1 MTVLIHSRLNKSN
14 LMKMASFGICRRL
27 KQNWKVTERPSYRL
41 HLRIRKQLKEMSSIT
56 AWIRTHLPIRMMAIC
71 LPSLWLADGSPLP
84 SWLSF
89 DPETLTFSGMPDFTG
104 ILSVQVTAK
113 DTGNLIVSDTF
124 NIDVSDLGMTSTGTS
139 GADTLTGGTG
149 NDILNGLGGNDVL
162 NGNAGNDRLNGGA
175 GNDIMMGGT
184 GDDVYTV
191 NSALDIVIES
201 LDEGT
206 DTIRSPVSYTL
217 GANVEN
223 LHLIGTSVTGGTG
236 NALDNDL
243 TGNSASNTL
252 TGLSGNDKLD
262 GKEGPDALIG
272 GSGNDMYAV
281 DNIGD
286 SVIELSAE
294 GIDKVRSSISFTLGA
309 NVEDLVLIGSATING
324 TGNEMN
330 NVLTGNSAGNTL
342 QGETGNDRLNG
353 KEGTDILIGGSGN
366 DVYIFGR
373 NYGMDTLI
381 ENDFAPGN
389 VDTVRFLPGIS
400 VDQIW
405 FQRAGNNLE
414 ASVIG
419 TTDKVVINDWYLG
432 SANHIERFKTSDGLM
447 LRDRQVD
454 DLVNAMA
461 DFSLPDLGETILP
474 PDYASILSSTIT
486 SHWG

>member
-1 MTVLIHSRLNKSN
+1 
-14 LMKMASFGICRRL
+14 MK
-27 KQNWKVTERPSYRL
+27 
-41 HLRIRKQLKEMSSIT
+41 
-56 AWIRTHLPIRMMAIC
+56 
-71 LPSLWLADGSPLP
+71 
-84 SWLSF
+84 
-89 DPETLTFSGMPDFTG
+89 
-104 ILSVQVTAK
+104 
-113 DTGNLIVSDTF
+113 
-124 NIDVSDLGMTSTGTS
+124 STGTS

-149 NDILNGLGGNDVL
+149 NDTFNGLGGNDVL

-184 GDDVYTV
+184 GDDVYTID
-191 NSALDIVIES
+191 SALDIVIES

-206 DTIRSPVSYTL
+206 GTIRSPVSYTL
-217 GANVEN
+217 SANVEN
-223 LHLIGTSVTGGTG
+223 LHLIGTGVIGGTG

-252 TGLSGNDKLD
+252 TGLLGNDKLD
-262 GKEGPDALIG
+262 GKEGNDVLIG
-272 GSGNDMYAV
+272 GSCDDIYVV
-281 DNIGD
+281 DNAGD

-294 GIDKVRSSISFTLGA
+294 GIDKVRSSISFLLGA
-309 NVEDLVLIGSATING
+309 NIEDLVLIGSAAVNG
-324 TGNEMN
+324 TGNELN
-330 NVLTGNSAGNTL
+330 NHLTGNSAENIL
-342 QGETGNDRLNG
+342 QGEAGNDRLNG
-353 KEGTDILIGGSGN
+353 KEGADTLISGNAN

-381 ENDFAPGN
+381 ENDSIPGN

-400 VDQIW
+400 TDQIW
-405 FQRAGNNLE
+405 FQRVGNNLE

-419 TTDKVVINDWYLG
+419 TSDKVVINDWYLG
-432 SANHIERFKTSDGLM
+432 SANHIERFRTSDGLT

-454 DLVNAMA
+454 DLVNAMV